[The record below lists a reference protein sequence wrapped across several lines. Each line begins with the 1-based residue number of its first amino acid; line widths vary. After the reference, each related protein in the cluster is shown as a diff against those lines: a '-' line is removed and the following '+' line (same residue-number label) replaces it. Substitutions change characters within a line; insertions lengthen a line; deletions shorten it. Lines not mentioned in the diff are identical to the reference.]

1 MNEIQ
6 RQVQRARR
14 RLLVQRFLLVL
25 PWCLLVP
32 LLVAMV
38 ALAIPK
44 FWPLQPPEPVWTISW
59 LAGGVVAGLLGA
71 IGITW
76 WQRCGL
82 LDAAV
87 ELDRRFGLRE
97 RVSSA
102 LALEPDE
109 RESAYGQALLA
120 DASRRVQ
127 ALELKDQFA
136 VRSGWQLLLPFA
148 PALLGFALAWL
159 VPDAQPG
166 NEGQATAAVAQ
177 REKIKKS
184 AEELQKRL
192 QKRRELAEQLGLK
205 DAEQLIDKLHQ
216 GVQDLAQKQDVD
228 RQKALIKLN
237 DLAKEV
243 AQRKASLGSPDQ
255 MRKQFERLN
264 NLEQGPAEKVAKA
277 LKEGNFQQAINEL
290 KSLEKKLSEDQLTPE
305 EKAQLAKQLEQ
316 MKQSLEQ
323 MVQNQEQAKQ
333 ELDRQIAEKRAAGD
347 LAGANELQRKRD
359 QLERQAAQMDRL
371 AQMAEKLGQCEQCLN
386 QGDTKNAAAKMAE
399 LSQAMQEM
407 QAEMSELESLDELMD
422 ELANAKGDMR
432 GEPSDLDSLSMLGG
446 MSDQFSDQPGQGMGE
461 GRGFGD
467 RPEQETPTGEYESRE
482 RGNVK
487 KGEAVRVGD
496 AFGPNRAGVS
506 QEQIKEQILSSL
518 RESSAPLTDQRLP
531 KSQREHVNEYFQNLR
546 KGG

>member
-14 RLLVQRFLLVL
+14 RLLWQRFLQVL
-25 PWCLLVP
+25 PWAWFVALFAALL
-32 LLVAMV
+32 

-44 FWPLQPPEPVWTISW
+44 LWPLQKPEPVWTVGWIV
-59 LAGGVVAGLLGA
+59 GGVAVGLFYA
-71 IGITW
+71 IALTW

-87 ELDRRFGLRE
+87 ELDRRFGLKE

-102 LALEPDE
+102 LALEPEE
-109 RESAYGQALLA
+109 RESPYGQALLA
-120 DASRRVQ
+120 DATRRVET
-127 ALELKDQFA
+127 LELKDQFA

-148 PALLGFALAWL
+148 PALLGFVLVWL

-166 NEGQATAAVAQ
+166 NEAQAAAESAQ
-177 REKIKKS
+177 RERIKKS

-192 QKRRELAEQLGLK
+192 QKRRELAQQLGLK

-216 GVQDLAQKQDVD
+216 GVQDLSQKPVAD
-228 RQKALIKLN
+228 RQKALVKLN

-243 AQRKASLGSPDQ
+243 EQRRESLGSPDA

-277 LKEGNFQQAINEL
+277 LQEGNFPKALEEL
-290 KSLEKKLSEDQLTPE
+290 KALEKKLADESLTPE

-316 MKQSLEQ
+316 MKQALDQ
-323 MVQNQEQAKQ
+323 MVQAHEQAKQ
-333 ELDRQIAEKRAAGD
+333 ELDRQIAQKQAAGD
-347 LAGANELQRKRD
+347 LAAANELQRQRD
-359 QLERQAAQMDRL
+359 KMERQSAQMER
-371 AQMAEKLGQCEQCLN
+371 MAKMADKLGECQQCLN
-386 QGDTKNAAAKMAE
+386 SGDAKSAAAKMAE
-399 LSQAMQEM
+399 LNEAMQEM
-407 QAEMSELESLDELMD
+407 QAEMSELESLNELMD
-422 ELANAKGDMR
+422 ELSSAKESMR
-432 GEPSDLDSLSMLGG
+432 GEPSELDSLGMLGG
-446 MSDQFSDQPGQGMGE
+446 MSDQFSDQPGQGLGE
-461 GRGFGD
+461 GRGAGD

-482 RGNVK
+482 RVNVR
-487 KGEAVRVGD
+487 KGEAVRMGD
-496 AFGPNRAGVS
+496 AFGPNRAGLS
-506 QEQIKEQILSSL
+506 QEQIKEQILSSI

-531 KSQREHVNEYFQNLR
+531 KTQRDHVNEYFQRLR